1 MIEKDLEE
9 IVEQVE
15 SSESMELVEMRKMLA
30 EQKAMIDGLLEA
42 QAAPPVVAGTIQ
54 EVAPKVHAIQCNQE
68 EYTGYRNGNL
78 AWAIVDRECVKIG
91 DEIEIK
97 SIDGYDSF
105 MVSVTSVAGAT
116 TLDESAPSDIV
127 SVNRAGYADGD
138 TKWMVEL
145 TKPRQAM
152 WVKMMAAGKGQTPEE
167 FMAECVKYAWQV
179 DPNRVFTGDGRSV
192 SGIDG
197 SAAVREA
204 S

>member
-1 MIEKDLEE
+1 VIEKDLEE